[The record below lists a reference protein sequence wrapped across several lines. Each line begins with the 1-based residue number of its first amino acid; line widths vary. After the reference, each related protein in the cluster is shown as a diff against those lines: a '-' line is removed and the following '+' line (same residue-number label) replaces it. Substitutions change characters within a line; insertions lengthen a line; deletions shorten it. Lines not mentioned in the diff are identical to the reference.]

1 LFAST
6 NCVTSSH
13 RTAHLLVGKDP
24 IAGKFKVAS
33 KRSVV
38 IVSLRRLQSL
48 LLNHVSLQQL
58 ETMPALTSVEF
69 MGSAYQAAGAP
80 PPLPPQAAQGPSAS
94 ASSSNQPAGSASSA
108 KMKPDPSP
116 SGIYA
121 KMPSKPDLSPPGSD
135 AKMPSKPDLSPP
147 GSDAKM
153 PSKPD
158 PSLSGSDAKMPSKPD
173 PSPSGNAAIGG
184 ASSNTRA
191 IVPIIQSNN
200 ESTDI
205 VPRTE
210 KKAKFTIPRPGVNGA
225 VAGVLSGKRFVL
237 TGVFPEVGGG
247 TGLSRGKDRTRD
259 MIESFGGQV
268 TSAVSGKTDFVVVGQ
283 DPGRSKVTQADK
295 RGVPL
300 IDLISLHRLLMG
312 QSSLE
317 ATASAPPPR
326 ITNFSAGYA
335 GQKRIAY

>member
-1 LFAST
+1 MILGRI
-6 NCVTSSH
+6 SSY
-13 RTAHLLVGKDP
+13 RAAHLLVGKDP
-24 IAGKFKVAS
+24 VAGKFKGAG

-38 IVSLRRLQSL
+38 IVSLRRLQGL

-58 ETMPALTSVEF
+58 ETMPELTSMEF

-80 PPLPPQAAQGPSAS
+80 PPLPPHAAQGTSAS
-94 ASSSNQPAGSASSA
+94 ASSSKQPADSASPAMATATAA
-108 KMKPDPSP
+108 KMPPKPDPSS
-116 SGIYA
+116 SGIAA
-121 KMPSKPDLSPPGSD
+121 KMPSKLDSSPSGN
-135 AKMPSKPDLSPP
+135 ATKMPL
-147 GSDAKM
+147 
-153 PSKPD
+153 KPD
-158 PSLSGSDAKMPSKPD
+158 PS
-173 PSPSGNAAIGG
+173 PSPSGNAAVGG
-184 ASSNTRA
+184 ASSNIHA
-191 IVPIIQSNN
+191 IVSRVQSNN
-200 ESTDI
+200 ESTAV
-205 VPRTE
+205 VPHTG

-225 VAGVLSGKRFVL
+225 ASADLLSGKRFVL

-247 TGLSRGKDRTRD
+247 TGLSLGKDRAKS

-268 TSAVSGKTDFVVVGQ
+268 TSAVSGKTNFVVMGQ

-300 IDLISLHRLLMG
+300 IDLISLNRLLMG
-312 QSSLE
+312 QSSIE

>member
-1 LFAST
+1 M
-6 NCVTSSH
+6 TSSH

-94 ASSSNQPAGSASSA
+94 ATSSNQPAGSASSA

-116 SGIYA
+116 SGIY
-121 KMPSKPDLSPPGSD
+121 

>member
-1 LFAST
+1 M
-6 NCVTSSH
+6 NCVKSSY

-24 IAGKFKVAS
+24 VAAKFKVAS

-69 MGSAYQAAGAP
+69 LGSAYQAAGAP
-80 PPLPPQAAQGPSAS
+80 PPLPPQAAQGPNASESSSKQPADS
-94 ASSSNQPAGSASSA
+94 ASSV
-108 KMKPDPSP
+108 KM
-116 SGIYA
+116 
-121 KMPSKPDLSPPGSD
+121 KPDLSPSGND

-147 GSDAKM
+147 SSDAKM

-158 PSLSGSDAKMPSKPD
+158 PSLSGSVAKMPSKLD

-191 IVPIIQSNN
+191 IVPIVQSNN
-200 ESTDI
+200 ESTDV

-247 TGLSRGKDRTRD
+247 MGLSLGKDRTRD